1 MGLHEQRMLFPLII
15 FSRKGHRKMTQTIDS
30 RKGSSSVPP
39 RPRRTIVRRL
49 LRFLGILSLTL
60 VGLLL
65 LGLLSQA
72 IASAVDASHYPPPG
86 KLVDIG
92 GYRLHIHCTGTGSPT
107 VILDAGLGE
116 TSLDWSK
123 VQPGV
128 ARFTRVCSYD
138 RAGYGWSESG
148 PGPRTSQQIVKE
160 LHLLLVHAQISG
172 PYILVGHSLGGL
184 NMRLYAY
191 RYPGEVAGMVLLD
204 ATSEHQFAP
213 FGTYPPV
220 FPPQAVSTAEQQL
233 MLFRGAGPF
242 GVARLALQTG
252 LVPLVDAAA
261 YPAAVQ
267 PIHLAQSEQTRYYST
282 QYDEL
287 AALQESAAQ
296 VRAARTASPSYG
308 HLPLILLSQD
318 YSQDRSPQGKQ
329 MAATWDA
336 LQQDLA
342 SLSSNSQHSIA
353 QHSGHY
359 IQLERP
365 DLTIATITYVWQQ
378 ARKTSTHR

>member
-1 MGLHEQRMLFPLII
+1 
-15 FSRKGHRKMTQTIDS
+15 MTQTIDS
-30 RKGSSSVPP
+30 RKDSSSVSP
-39 RPRRTIVRRL
+39 RPRRTIRRRL
-49 LRFLGILSLTL
+49 LRFLGIFSLSL

-65 LGLLSQA
+65 LGLSYQA
-72 IASAVDASHYPPPG
+72 IASAVDAAHYPAPG

-92 GYRLHIHCTGTGSPT
+92 GYRLHINCTGTGSPT
-107 VILDAGLGE
+107 VILDAGLGG

-123 VQPGV
+123 VQPAV

-138 RAGYGWSESG
+138 RAGYGWSDTG

-172 PYILVGHSLGGL
+172 PYLLVGHSLGGL

-204 ATSEHQFAP
+204 ATSEHQFAQ
-213 FGTYPPV
+213 FGTYPP
-220 FPPQAVSTAEQQL
+220 FFAPQAVSAGEQQYL
-233 MLFRGAGPF
+233 LLRGAALF

-252 LVPLVDAAA
+252 LFPLEDAAA
-261 YPAAVQ
+261 YPAAVL
-267 PIHLAQSEQTRYYST
+267 PIQLAQAAQTRYYST

-308 HLPLILLSQD
+308 HLPLIVLSQD
-318 YSQDRSPQGKQ
+318 YSQDHSAQGKQ
-329 MAATWDA
+329 TAATWDA
-336 LQQDLA
+336 LQKDLA
-342 SLSSNSQHSIA
+342 TLSSNSQHSIA

-359 IQLERP
+359 IQLDRP
-365 DLTIATITYVWQQ
+365 DLAITAIQSVWQQ
-378 ARKTSTHR
+378 AHQSGTSNG

>member
-1 MGLHEQRMLFPLII
+1 MTWMLFPLML
-15 FSRKGHRKMTQTIDS
+15 FARKGHIAMTQTNDS
-30 RKGSSSVPP
+30 SKGSSSVSS
-39 RPRRTIVRRL
+39 RPRRTIRRRL
-49 LRFLGILSLTL
+49 LRVLIICSLTL

-65 LGLLSQA
+65 LGLSYQA
-72 IASAVDASHYPPPG
+72 IASALDASHYPAPG

-92 GYRLHIHCTGTGSPT
+92 GYRLHINCTGTGSPT
-107 VILDAGLGE
+107 VILDAGLGG

-123 VQPGV
+123 VQPAV

-138 RAGYGWSESG
+138 RAGYGWSDTG

-160 LHLLLVHAQISG
+160 LHLLLVHAQVSG
-172 PYILVGHSLGGL
+172 PYVLVGHSVGGL
-184 NMRLYAY
+184 IMRLYAY

-204 ATSEHQFAP
+204 STSEHQFAQ
-213 FGTYPPV
+213 FGTHPAY
-220 FPPQAVSTAEQQL
+220 FPPQAMSAAEKQYQL
-233 MLFRGAGPF
+233 YRGAALF

-252 LVPLVDAAA
+252 LFPLEDAAA

-267 PIHLAQSEQTRYYST
+267 PIHLAQAEQTRYFST
-282 QYDEL
+282 QYDEF

-296 VRAARTASPSYG
+296 VRAARAASPSYG
-308 HLPLILLSQD
+308 HLPLIVLSQD
-318 YSQDRSPQGKQ
+318 DSQDHSAQGKQ

-353 QHSGHY
+353 PHSGHY
-359 IQLERP
+359 IQLDRP
-365 DLTIATITYVWQQ
+365 DRAIAAIQSVWQQ
-378 ARKTSTHR
+378 AR

>member
-1 MGLHEQRMLFPLII
+1 
-15 FSRKGHRKMTQTIDS
+15 MTQTIDS
-30 RKGSSSVPP
+30 RKGSSSVSP
-39 RPRRTIVRRL
+39 RPRRTIRRRL
-49 LRFLGILSLTL
+49 LRFLGIFSLSL

-72 IASAVDASHYPPPG
+72 LASAVDASHYPAPG

-92 GYRLHIHCTGTGSPT
+92 GYRLHINCTGTGSPT

-123 VQPGV
+123 VQPAV

-138 RAGYGWSESG
+138 RAGYGWSDTG

-160 LHLLLVHAQISG
+160 LHLLLMHAQISG
-172 PYILVGHSLGGL
+172 PYLLVGHSVGGL

-191 RYPGEVAGMVLLD
+191 RYPQEVAGMVLLD

-220 FPPQAVSTAEQQL
+220 FPPQAVSAAEQQL
-233 MLFRGAGPF
+233 MLFRGAAPF

-252 LVPLVDAAA
+252 LFPLVDAAA

-296 VRAARTASPSYG
+296 VRAARLATPSYG
-308 HLPLILLSQD
+308 HLPLIVLSQD
-318 YSQDRSPQGKQ
+318 YSQDHSAQGKQ

-342 SLSSNSQHSIA
+342 SLSSNSQQSVA

-359 IQLERP
+359 IQLDRP
-365 DLTIATITYVWQQ
+365 DLAITAIQSVWQQ
-378 ARKTSTHR
+378 AR

>member
-1 MGLHEQRMLFPLII
+1 MNTVCSSLSCSSHE
-15 FSRKGHRKMTQTIDS
+15 KGYIKMTQTIDS

-92 GYRLHIHCTGTGSPT
+92 GYRLHINCTGTGSPT
-107 VILDAGLGE
+107 VILDAGLGS

-138 RAGYGWSESG
+138 RAGYGWSDSG

-160 LHLLLVHAQISG
+160 LHLLLVHAQING
-172 PYILVGHSLGGL
+172 PYVLVGHSVGGL

-191 RYPGEVAGMVLLD
+191 RYPQEVAGMVLLD
-204 ATSEHQFAP
+204 STSEHQFAQ
-213 FGTYPPV
+213 FGTYPLYLL
-220 FPPQAVSTAEQQL
+220 PQQVSSWEHEL
-233 MLFRGAGPF
+233 KLCR
-242 GVARLALQTG
+242 GVA
-252 LVPLVDAAA
+252 PF
-261 YPAAVQ
+261 
-267 PIHLAQSEQTRYYST
+267 
-282 QYDEL
+282 DE
-287 AALQESAAQ
+287 
-296 VRAARTASPSYG
+296 
-308 HLPLILLSQD
+308 
-318 YSQDRSPQGKQ
+318 
-329 MAATWDA
+329 
-336 LQQDLA
+336 
-342 SLSSNSQHSIA
+342 
-353 QHSGHY
+353 
-359 IQLERP
+359 
-365 DLTIATITYVWQQ
+365 
-378 ARKTSTHR
+378 